1 MNFPKSKQHVL
12 EKASIWTQSF
22 ILQLSAEYTLYRV
35 RIESTLSWTGL
46 GITQRR
52 EEAWGRSWWPGEK
65 LRETY
70 LAEQNSTVMVSP
82 HLVRDCIWVS
92 YTFSDDLILIKLG
105 LPYTQPPP
113 LSYPQAPVQ
122 RREDEKNCSVKL
134 TRSPNFPD
142 FLKSSR
148 HCKAFPITEDSPTA
162 MVDNSA
168 SYTCSEHTNVRK
180 TQQWMSSSAHFDCS

>member
-105 LPYTQPPP
+105 LPYSLHHCPT
-113 LSYPQAPVQ
+113 LRPQCKEERM
-122 RREDEKNCSVKL
+122 RRIVLWSWPE
-134 TRSPNFPD
+134 
-142 FLKSSR
+142 
-148 HCKAFPITEDSPTA
+148 AQISPTFWNPPGTA
-162 MVDNSA
+162 
-168 SYTCSEHTNVRK
+168 K
-180 TQQWMSSSAHFDCS
+180 PFQ